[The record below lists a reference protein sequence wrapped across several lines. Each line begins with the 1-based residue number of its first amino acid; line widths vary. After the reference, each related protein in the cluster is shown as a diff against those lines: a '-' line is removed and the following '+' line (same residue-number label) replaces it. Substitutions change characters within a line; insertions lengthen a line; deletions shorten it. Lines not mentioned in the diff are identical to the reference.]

1 MAINSKDK
9 GKRGD
14 EVWKPIPGYEGYY
27 EVSNMGRVR
36 SLERRARFVSIH
48 GKECTRRVRGR
59 IVRGTEHCTQHRIT
73 VMLSKEGEKER
84 VSVHR
89 LVATA
94 FVENP
99 NGYDEVNHKDENPR
113 NNRADNLEWCTRQYN
128 MNYGTIRERVYNKM
142 KRPLVAIN
150 DEGDAIQFSSVKVA
164 EQVGF
169 VRHKIE
175 YAKAQGVKYKGFFW
189 ESGDE

>member
-14 EVWKPIPGYEGYY
+14 EVWKPIPGYEGHY

-59 IVRGTEHCTQHRIT
+59 IIRGTEHRTQHRIT
-73 VMLSKEGEKER
+73 VMLSKNGIHER
-84 VSVHR
+84 LSVHR

-94 FVENP
+94 FVDNP

-150 DEGDAIQFSSVKVA
+150 DEGDAIRFSSIKVA

-175 YAKAQGVKYKGFFW
+175 YAKAQGIKYNGFFW
-189 ESGDE
+189 ESDDE